1 MKELVEFIIKNLV
14 ANPDAVEIREE
25 QKDRETV
32 FVVKVDSEDFGKII
46 GRSGKVATAIRT
58 VVILFMSW
66 AMVFIAGSQHQVF
79 TISAKNWWF
88 LIASG

>member
-14 ANPDAVEIREE
+14 SNPEAVEIREE

-58 VVILFMSW
+58 VVR
-66 AMVFIAGSQHQVF
+66 
-79 TISAKNWWF
+79 TSAKKNNKHVF
-88 LIASG
+88 VRFEK

>member
-14 ANPDAVEIREE
+14 ENPDAVEIREE

-32 FVVKVDSEDFGKII
+32 YIVKVVGEDFGKII

-58 VVILFMSW
+58 VVR
-66 AMVFIAGSQHQVF
+66 
-79 TISAKNWWF
+79 TSAKKNNKHVF
-88 LIASG
+88 VRFEK